1 MQAYERGD
9 RVLIDLPDQRTD
21 LAIRIG
27 LIKTSEKS
35 DTKELFELLRELK
48 LLDHRI
54 ANHELALAP

>member
-9 RVLIDLPDQRTD
+9 RVLIDLRDQRTD
-21 LAIRIG
+21 LAIRTG
-27 LIKTSEKS
+27 LIKTSEEP

-54 ANHELALAP
+54 TSHELALAP